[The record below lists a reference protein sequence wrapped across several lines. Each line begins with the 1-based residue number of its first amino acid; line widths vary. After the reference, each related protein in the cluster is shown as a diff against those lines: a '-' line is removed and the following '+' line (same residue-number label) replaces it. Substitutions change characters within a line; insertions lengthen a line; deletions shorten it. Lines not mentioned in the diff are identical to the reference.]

1 MRQATFQRGVRTLL
15 AAAVLLL
22 AFGGAARAQTVQFGI
37 VNFRKCAAESKLKQE
52 LDVKFAELR
61 RQLEGVF
68 QKMRDANAVFLS
80 PAEIKELAGLYEKA
94 QPSDVEK
101 KRIEAL
107 QQLADQR
114 AGAAK
119 RLENT
124 AGTLNDEQKKELE
137 KLAQMQQD
145 GATALQGV
153 GDDFKQRID
162 TRGQEYEDQLAAKV
176 KEAVAAIA
184 KEKNLALVFNA
195 DVVIYA
201 ATDVTPDVIKALQK

>member
-1 MRQATFQRGVRTLL
+1 MRYATFQRGVRALL
-15 AAAVLLL
+15 AAAAILI
-22 AFGGAARAQTVQFGI
+22 AFGGVAQAQTNFAI

-52 LDVKFAELR
+52 LDVKFAEVR
-61 RQLEGVF
+61 KQLEGVF

-94 QPSDVEK
+94 QPADADK

-137 KLAQMQQD
+137 KLAQAQQD
-145 GATALQGV
+145 GAAALQAV
-153 GDDFKQRID
+153 GDEFKQRIESK
-162 TRGQEYEDQLAAKV
+162 GQEFEDQLAAKV
-176 KEAVAAIA
+176 KDVVAAVA
-184 KEKNLALVFNA
+184 KEKNITLVFNA
-195 DVVIYA
+195 DVVVYA
-201 ATDVTPDVIKALQK
+201 AADITPDVIKSLQK